1 MGSRI
6 THFEQGRKLF
16 CNHTMRTRS
25 SWKIYICCLTTGLP
39 NPYLNHVFLNEN
51 TISLQSYF
59 VKWLCTH
66 SFGSMACS
74 WKRIFILKSSNMMN
88 WCSHSFLGAMLL
100 SRHWCSTRDMRKNK
114 ETSCNL
120 QCEWLYLNKVH
131 ICFCKLESQNNIHKC
146 PGVTPDPLPSWLT
159 NLWKIL
165 RQK

>member
-1 MGSRI
+1 MDG
-6 THFEQGRKLF
+6 
-16 CNHTMRTRS
+16 
-25 SWKIYICCLTTGLP
+25 
-39 NPYLNHVFLNEN
+39 FLNEN

-66 SFGSMACS
+66 SFGSMTCS
-74 WKRIFILKSSNMMN
+74 WKRILIFKSSNMMN
-88 WCSHSFLGAMLL
+88 WCSPSFLGGMFL

-114 ETSCNL
+114 ETPCDL

-159 NLWKIL
+159 ILWKIL
-165 RQK
+165 RQKQGCRTSPDRMQNDHPSPPRKRKKLSFYIAKHIRI